1 MNVRDLSVPELILI
15 VGTRVALGIGVGL
28 LLSNRL
34 DRSQRTAAGLSL
46 ALVGGLSTIPIAMNG
61 IGKTKS
67 VGERLR
73 DVA

>member
-15 VGTRVALGIGVGL
+15 VGTRVALGIGIGL

-46 ALVGGLSTIPIAMNG
+46 ALVGGLSTIPIAMNV

-73 DVA
+73 EAA

>member
-46 ALVGGLSTIPIAMNG
+46 ALVGGLSTIPIAMNV

-73 DVA
+73 EAA

>member
-46 ALVGGLSTIPIAMNG
+46 ALVGGLSTIPIAMNV

>member
-1 MNVRDLSVPELILI
+1 MNVRDLTIPELILI

-46 ALVGGLSTIPIAMNG
+46 ALVGGLTTIPLAMGLRNK
-61 IGKTKS
+61 IGS
-67 VGERLR
+67 FGERFSE
-73 DVA
+73 AA

>member
-1 MNVRDLSVPELILI
+1 MNVRDLTVPELILI

-46 ALVGGLSTIPIAMNG
+46 ALVGGLTTIPLA
-61 IGKTKS
+61 IGVMDKTKR
-67 VGERLR
+67 VGEHLSE
-73 DVA
+73 AA

>member
-1 MNVRDLSVPELILI
+1 MNVRDLTVPELILI

-46 ALVGGLSTIPIAMNG
+46 ALVGGLTTIPLAMSVLD
-61 IGKTKS
+61 KTKR
-67 VGERLR
+67 VGERLSE
-73 DVA
+73 AA